1 MQDSFIG
8 IQHYRDTID
17 RVPKTTT
24 DQDGFIAE
32 ESVINH
38 ASVEAQQS
46 FGVRAITYDALIL
59 DAKLRQSL
67 VTTRS
72 LGRRSLCV
80 AALEVSSIIEKSQHV
95 PTFSSRWCQ
104 RTYIGPAYEQNT
116 EPFLTYLKQLLSTTG
131 TRVLIP
137 SADGTLE
144 IVREHREELGRLTH
158 IALAK
163 ESALA
168 IAINKEQTLRTAERL
183 GVGVPRGVVVKAVDE
198 VAEAIREIGLP
209 AVVKPVESWL
219 WGEQQGVRLI
229 CHLVTTPDE
238 ARRAVEELTQD
249 GGNILFQQFLSGK
262 REAISF
268 LYAHGTM
275 YARFAQWAKRM
286 QPPLGGTSVYRQ
298 SIAIPE
304 DIGEQAERLI
314 REIELE
320 GYSEVEFRR
329 DSAGKPYLMEVNPR
343 LSASVEVAVRAGVDF
358 PYLLYQWANGD
369 PIDRVEHYRTGSWM
383 RYLEGDLLTTV
394 QTISQRGRPGVTPPT
409 QAFREFFTDFFVP
422 TGYDYLD
429 WKDLRPAWT
438 ATIDFVLRAEDRLGG
453 SLSRGKFRELIIKYT
468 KARKYSP
475 D

>member
-1 MQDSFIG
+1 MNDSLMG
-8 IQHYRDTID
+8 THPCRDPLYGVPATSSD
-17 RVPKTTT
+17 QRVFMPPEDMIKQAPTE
-24 DQDGFIAE
+24 G
-32 ESVINH
+32 
-38 ASVEAQQS
+38 QQS
-46 FGVRAITYDALIL
+46 YGGRAITYDALIL

-67 VTTRS
+67 VTMRS
-72 LGRRSLCV
+72 LGRRGMRV
-80 AALEVSSIIEKSQHV
+80 AALEISSLIEKSRHV

-104 RTYIGPAYEQNT
+104 RAYVAPGYEQDT
-116 EPFLTYLKQLLSTTG
+116 EPFLTYLKQLLTTTG
-131 TRVLIP
+131 ARVLIP
-137 SADGTLE
+137 SSDGTLA
-144 IVREHREELGRLTH
+144 VLRAHREELGKLVH

-163 ESALA
+163 EAALS
-168 IAINKEQTLRTAERL
+168 IAINKDQTLEIAERL
-183 GVGVPRGVVVKAVDE
+183 GVGVPRGVMVKAVDE
-198 VAEAIREIGLP
+198 VADAIHEVDLP
-209 AVVKPVESWL
+209 AVVKPVESWM
-219 WGEQQGVRLI
+219 WGERQGVRLI

-238 ARRAVEELTQD
+238 ARQAVEELTQD
-249 GGNILFQQFLSGK
+249 GGSILFQQFLSGK
-262 REAISF
+262 RESMSF

-304 DIGEQAERLI
+304 DIGGQAERLV

-358 PYLLYQWANGD
+358 PYLFYQWANGD
-369 PIDRVEHYRTGSWM
+369 PIDRVEQYRTGGWM

-394 QTISQRGRPGVTPPT
+394 QTITQRGRPGVAPIA
-409 QAFREFFTDFFVP
+409 QAFWEFFADFFVP

-438 ATIDFVLRAEDRLGG
+438 ATSDFVQRAKDRL
-453 SLSRGKFRELIIKYT
+453 LSTALSSVTMLRPVE
-468 KARKYSP
+468 
-475 D
+475 